1 MRKFRYNI
9 QFKDRANRVADIIT
23 AKPEDVEKLLQQLLN
38 DFEKTNKQL
47 ADIATFHA
55 AYRFNITSRQG
66 NSFYV
71 TEIKEVD
78 LSQGTH
84 FLVWHHGY
92 GGVDFK
98 ILFQGLY
105 KECKAKRK
113 KDMQKTIELLELLPE
128 DISRNVIDTDTEWE
142 IQDIVEIQKSNNI

>member
-1 MRKFRYNI
+1 MKIIYRIVNMRKFRYNI

-66 NSFYV
+66 NNFYV

-78 LSQGTH
+78 LSS
-84 FLVWHHGY
+84 GY
-92 GGVDFK
+92 TSFSMASW
-98 ILFQGLY
+98 IRR
-105 KECKAKRK
+105 C
-113 KDMQKTIELLELLPE
+113 
-128 DISRNVIDTDTEWE
+128 
-142 IQDIVEIQKSNNI
+142 